1 MLHGRQPHVARK
13 LRNLAA
19 LLVAGGL
26 ARPAEGPAYPDSM
39 ARTTGSW
46 LSGSEPDSGVGPNDY
61 PGQRLGLPE
70 SGPGSIARFG
80 RRIVAL
86 VIDWFIAYGLVGLA
100 VAIGLISQQEFL
112 YTRTGSTA
120 IAAVWIV
127 LGIASVRLFGFTPG
141 QLALGLR
148 VASIDNRMHV
158 GTGRAAVR
166 GLLVFL
172 VIPALFTDSDLRGY
186 QDRFTNTAVVRR

>member
-1 MLHGRQPHVARK
+1 
-13 LRNLAA
+13 
-19 LLVAGGL
+19 
-26 ARPAEGPAYPDSM
+26 M
-39 ARTTGSW
+39 ARTLGSW
-46 LSGSEPDSGVGPNDY
+46 MSGSDPDSGVGPNDY

-80 RRIVAL
+80 RRIAAL
-86 VIDWFIAYGLVGLA
+86 LIDWFIAYGLVGLA
-100 VAIGLISQQEFL
+100 VGVGLVSRQDFL
-112 YTRTGSTA
+112 YTQFGSTS
-120 IAAVWIV
+120 IALVWV
-127 LGIASVRLFGFTPG
+127 LLGVISVRMFGFTPG

-158 GTGRAAVR
+158 GIGRATVR

-172 VIPALFTDSDLRGY
+172 VIPALFTDSDFRGY